1 MTQFTA
7 TDPNFETRIRESFA
21 RQRLMQTI
29 GAQILDVAPGHVT
42 IELPFRYDL
51 TQQNGYLHAGI
62 VAAVVDSAC
71 GYAAMT
77 LTPAGAEI
85 LSVEFKINLLSP
97 AKGERFLAHGN
108 VIRAGRT
115 LTICEGQAIAVSEGQ
130 EKQIAAMMATMF
142 VVH

>member
-1 MTQFTA
+1 MIQFTA
-7 TDPNFETRIRESFA
+7 TDPNFESRIRESFA

-29 GAQILDVAPGHVT
+29 DAQILDVTAGHVA

-115 LTICEGQAIAVSEGQ
+115 LTVCEGQAIAISEGQ

-142 VVH
+142 VVN

>member
-7 TDPNFETRIRESFA
+7 ADPNYETRIRESFL

-29 GAQILDVAPGHVT
+29 GAQILDVAPGRVT

-115 LTICEGQAIAVSEGQ
+115 LTVCEGQAIAVSDGQ

-142 VVH
+142 VVN